1 MNYQITVTRGLWLL
15 LMTLVCACSTVHRPS
30 AYAPC
35 ISEQQRSLS
44 VRWGEDDAAN
54 RQSFW
59 YKLDARGQLFRTS
72 VRGTDTTDSYLTA
85 IDHGIYCTAVADV
98 SASFIKVQALH
109 SGGTR
114 SRYIEYANPATGVFL
129 RAVWNP
135 ELQTPERSRPGART
149 TRSWWR
155 TCFQH
160 CASAGRCWPSSPVA
174 EYQRRQS

>member
-1 MNYQITVTRGLWLL
+1 MNYQMTVTRGLGLL
-15 LMTLVCACSTVHRPS
+15 LITLVCACSTVHRPS

-44 VRWGEDDAAN
+44 VRWGEEDTAS

-59 YKLDARGQLFRTS
+59 YKLDARGQLFRTF

-135 ELQTPERSRPGART
+135 ELQTFQSREMRVRYDSLMKLVPN
-149 TRSWWR
+149 
-155 TCFQH
+155 
-160 CASAGRCWPSSPVA
+160 
-174 EYQRRQS
+174 E